1 MYPSFFSN
9 THPRLNFY
17 YLAQPSEKTLHESHL
32 FLSQYYPRTEQEW
45 TKMAIKEVHSAETLH
60 VSWQKESQNALQ
72 ALSDEREPLQV
83 RPNHLCK
90 SVVPLRKTSFP
101 PPLPVRLQI
110 IQLGLRD

>member
-1 MYPSFFSN
+1 
-9 THPRLNFY
+9 
-17 YLAQPSEKTLHESHL
+17 
-32 FLSQYYPRTEQEW
+32 
-45 TKMAIKEVHSAETLH
+45 MAIKEVHSAETLY

-83 RPNHLCK
+83 RLNHLCK

>member
-1 MYPSFFSN
+1 
-9 THPRLNFY
+9 
-17 YLAQPSEKTLHESHL
+17 
-32 FLSQYYPRTEQEW
+32 
-45 TKMAIKEVHSAETLH
+45 MAIKEVHSAETLH

-72 ALSDEREPLQV
+72 REPLQV

-101 PPLPVRLQI
+101 PPLPVRLHI